1 MGQNPFNIYCD
12 RLLLQ
17 SVQSITTCDRLSLQ
31 SISGI
36 IKWNKIYYKVSLILQ
51 SVTVNTKPKMT
62 FKELEPR
69 IGHYR
74 VLIHL
79 EGISNLFTNEK
90 HYILRVPSWKFSC
103 NMCMNP
109 SREKCH
115 IERNCLWN
123 SFQTKKIYLQ
133 YLIYII
139 KTKTTHGKIS
149 KKCGLVCFAEINKLL
164 SPYLV
169 LHHISRVATPNVV
182 PRNCSRRGLDSEFT
196 WGIA

>member
-90 HYILRVPSWKFSC
+90 HYILRVPS
-103 NMCMNP
+103 
-109 SREKCH
+109 
-115 IERNCLWN
+115 
-123 SFQTKKIYLQ
+123 
-133 YLIYII
+133 
-139 KTKTTHGKIS
+139 
-149 KKCGLVCFAEINKLL
+149 
-164 SPYLV
+164 
-169 LHHISRVATPNVV
+169 
-182 PRNCSRRGLDSEFT
+182 
-196 WGIA
+196 